1 MNGSLQRWMNHIR
14 FFWKYWRLRVD
25 IKIKGSVGSS
35 EIDLAVELPKS
46 DSDFI
51 ENLAGISW
59 LLFEKL
65 RKEEA

>member
-1 MNGSLQRWMNHIR
+1 M
-14 FFWKYWRLRVD
+14 D

-35 EIDLAVELPKS
+35 EIDLAVELPES
-46 DSDFI
+46 ASDFI

>member
-1 MNGSLQRWMNHIR
+1 ME
-14 FFWKYWRLRVD
+14 
-25 IKIKGSVGSS
+25 IKIKENVAAS
-35 EIDLAVELPKS
+35 EIDLAVELPKAA
-46 DSDFI
+46 SDFI